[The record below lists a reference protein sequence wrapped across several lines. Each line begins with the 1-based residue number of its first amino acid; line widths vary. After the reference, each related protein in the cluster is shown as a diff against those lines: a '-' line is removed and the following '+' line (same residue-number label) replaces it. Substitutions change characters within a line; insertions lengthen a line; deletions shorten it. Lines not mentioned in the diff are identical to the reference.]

1 MAQRKSYLK
10 INQSK
15 LVSLLIAIGIVVVAG
30 AILFEVRVSPRKWVA
45 RLRQIITAG
54 QSRVNQVD
62 QVSYQELADKV
73 IPVAG
78 KTVLV
83 EWGSMGQKLVQAG
96 AIDMVKFKKI
106 FPELTEEQRQVLEG
120 DDLHQITFTA
130 ENIGFW
136 TDVLWA
142 LGLTQE
148 SKVLSEGPMQ
158 QNATSTPLKNYAST
172 AGWTL
177 GKKDA
182 MALYNSGA
190 LIELTPEQDELVYQV
205 ASNIYRPC
213 CGNSAAYPDCNHGM
227 AVLGLLELMASQGAG
242 EQEMYEAALAFN
254 SYAFAD
260 TYINAVAYLI
270 KQGRNWDEVE
280 PKELLG
286 ANWSSGQ
293 GANFVAKSVGEIP
306 GAPKRGG
313 SCGV

>member
-1 MAQRKSYLK
+1 MAQR
-10 INQSK
+10 QSNIK
-15 LVSLLIAIGIVVVAG
+15 VVLVAVGVVLVAF
-30 AILFEVRVSPRKWVA
+30 AVLFEVRVQPRQWVA
-45 RLRQIITAG
+45 RLQLRSIGGQGQAG
-54 QSRVNQVD
+54 QGKQVT
-62 QVSYQELADKV
+62 YKELADKV
-73 IPVAG
+73 IPATG
-78 KTVLV
+78 KTVVV

-96 AIDMVKFKKI
+96 AIDMIKFKEI
-106 FPELTEEQRQVLEG
+106 FPELTEEQTQALEG
-120 DDLHQITFTA
+120 DGLHQITFTA

-136 TDVLWA
+136 TDALWA

-158 QNATSTPLKNYAST
+158 QNAKSTPLANYAST

-177 GKKDA
+177 GRKEA
-182 MALYNSGA
+182 MQLYNSTK
-190 LIELTPEQDELVYQV
+190 LINLTPEQDELVYQA

-227 AVLGLLELMASQGAG
+227 AVLGLLELLASQGAG
-242 EQEMYEAALAFN
+242 EREMYQAALAFN

-260 TYINAVAYLI
+260 TYINAAAYLI
-270 KQGRNWDEVE
+270 KQGKSWDEVE
-280 PKELLG
+280 AKELLV

>member
-1 MAQRKSYLK
+1 MAQGKSYLK
-10 INQSK
+10 IQKSK
-15 LVSLLIAIGIVVVAG
+15 LVSILIAIGIVVVAG
-30 AILFEVRVSPRKWVA
+30 AILFEIRVRPRLWVGKIA
-45 RLRQIITAG
+45 NQVNRVD
-54 QSRVNQVD
+54 RVNQED
-62 QVSYQELADKV
+62 KLIYQQLADKV

-106 FPELTEEQRQVLEG
+106 FPELTKEQRQVLEG

-158 QNATSTPLKNYAST
+158 QNAKNTPLQNYAST

-177 GKKDA
+177 GRKTA
-182 MALYNSGA
+182 MQLYNSTQ
-190 LIELTPEQDELVYQV
+190 LIKLTSEQDELVYQA

-227 AVLGLLELMASQGAG
+227 AVVGLLELMASQGAG

-260 TYINAVAYLI
+260 TYINAAAYLI
-270 KQGRNWDEVE
+270 KQGRAFEE
-280 PKELLG
+280 AGPKELLG

-306 GAPKRGG
+306 GAPKRGA